1 MEDIRIAVVQMNC
14 TVNDLAGNI
23 LKITHF
29 VDQAVTDK
37 IDIVCFPELSVCGY
51 NAGDND
57 VPEPELI
64 DGDSVTRLA
73 ELGVDSGVTFLAGLL
88 ERASSGIVYNTQV
101 VFGPRGVHG
110 AYRKTHVPT
119 SENGTWSQGN
129 EMPVF
134 KHPKAQFGIE
144 ICYDSHFPEVST
156 ILAEKGAEIL
166 FLPHASAGETSKEK
180 LDRFLRYMP
189 ARAYDNTVYVAVC
202 NQIGN
207 NGRGIEFGGVAF
219 ICNAQGEVVSKART
233 QDQDEMV
240 IADLRGADLYADRRD
255 PGPFFR
261 HFRRPEMYRTWAD
274 KVGNK

>member
-29 VDQAVTDK
+29 VDRAIANK

-57 VPEPELI
+57 IPEPELI
-64 DGDSVTRLA
+64 HGDSVTRLA
-73 ELGVDSGVTFLAGLL
+73 KLGIDSGVTFLAGLL
-88 ERASSGIVYNTQV
+88 ERDKSGIVYNTQV
-101 VFGPRGVHG
+101 VFGPEGVHG
-110 AYRKTHVPT
+110 YYRKTHVPT
-119 SENGTWSQGN
+119 SENGTWAQGD

-134 KHPKAQFGIE
+134 KHAKARFGIE

-156 ILAEKGAEIL
+156 VLAEKGAEIL

-180 LDRFLRYMP
+180 RDRFLRYMP
-189 ARAYDNTVYVAVC
+189 ARAYDNTVYLAVC
-202 NQIGN
+202 NQIGD
-207 NGRGIEFGGVAF
+207 NGRGIGFGGVAF
-219 ICNAQGEVVSKART
+219 ICNARGEVVSEAQT

-240 IADLRGADLYADRRD
+240 IADLRGADLYTDRRT

-261 HFRRPEMYRTWAD
+261 HFRRPEMYRLWAEEI
-274 KVGNK
+274 GNE